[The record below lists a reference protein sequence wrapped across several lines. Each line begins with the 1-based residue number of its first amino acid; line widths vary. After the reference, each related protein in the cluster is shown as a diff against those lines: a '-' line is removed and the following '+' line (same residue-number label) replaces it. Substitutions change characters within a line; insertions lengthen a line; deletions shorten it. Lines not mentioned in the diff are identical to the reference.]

1 MLKDYKKK
9 RNFRNTPEP
18 AGSKRSSG
26 DHLRFVVQRH
36 DATRLHYDFRLELDG
51 VLKSWAVPKGPS
63 MNPADKRLAV
73 QVEDHPVD
81 YIDFAGV
88 IPEGNYGAGV
98 VQVWDHGNYI
108 PVNAEIEPISEKEAL
123 KWLKN
128 GEIKFVIQGSKL
140 SGEFVLVRLKR
151 DEKNWLLIKHN
162 DEYAVKTKYDAEK
175 LIKGK
180 SKKEIFAKGAKGEK
194 VWESNRSAKTTSGR
208 ATVSRKAGSAK
219 KTAKAKKPVS
229 GVASKTVGSKPRI
242 SSAKPASRTTKGSKT
257 VSVVKSA
264 GRKTTATAAKASS
277 KSARKPVSKKAYG
290 TKKA

>member
-1 MLKDYKKK
+1 MLKEYKKK
-9 RNFRNTPEP
+9 RDFSNTPEP
-18 AGSKRSSG
+18 AGRKQSSG

-128 GEIKFVIQGSKL
+128 GEIKFVIKGEKL
-140 SGEFVLVRLKR
+140 SGEFVLVRLR

-180 SKKEIFAKGAKGEK
+180 SKEEVFAKGAKGEK
-194 VWESNRSAKTTSGR
+194 VWQSNRSS
-208 ATVSRKAGSAK
+208 
-219 KTAKAKKPVS
+219 
-229 GVASKTVGSKPRI
+229 
-242 SSAKPASRTTKGSKT
+242 KPASGAGSGAIRGKT
-257 VSVVKSA
+257 SPVKSA
-264 GRKTTATAAKASS
+264 AVKKAAVKKAAGTRTKKATTAKTKKAAVSTVS
-277 KSARKPVSKKAYG
+277 KSAGATASKAAAKSRSKPVSKRASKTG
-290 TKKA
+290 GSRSRPRK

>member
-1 MLKDYKKK
+1 MLKEYKKK

-18 AGSKRSSG
+18 AGRKQSSG
-26 DHLRFVVQRH
+26 KHLRFVVQRH

-128 GEIKFVIQGSKL
+128 GEIKFVIKGEKL
-140 SGEFVLVRLKR
+140 SGEFVLVRLR

-180 SKKEIFAKGAKGEK
+180 SKKEVFAKGAKGEK
-194 VWESNRSAKTTSGR
+194 VWQSNRSSRSASG
-208 ATVSRKAGSAK
+208 TGSA
-219 KTAKAKKPVS
+219 TTR
-229 GVASKTVGSKPRI
+229 SKT
-242 SSAKPASRTTKGSKT
+242 SA
-257 VSVVKSA
+257 VKESA
-264 GRKTTATAAKASS
+264 A
-277 KSARKPVSKKAYG
+277 VKKAAG
-290 TKKA
+290 AKTKKATKAKTKKAAPNQPVPSRSRPRE